1 MLAKLLIKS
10 LSLKVTL
17 KYVISSRVLRKLS
30 NKCQPMAPNLSFQ
43 MISCYCIFDGS
54 SNLTSETNLF
64 VKGFTHFVGLFL
76 VPNASLLLGSYITTW
91 EGQFSPHSYGK
102 KWESLC
108 RLLIKRFLVKIS
120 QNLPPPFW
128 HGTQPG
134 PHTSANAL
142 FGLGLRKYYVL
153 AISVSNFITLSAF
166 LLSIW
171 IIFPVRL
178 IMEGV
183 LEHRGKFPYIWGRG
197 GRGEAWEG
205 LIMPKR
211 ADFKPQRVDF
221 RFQWSGLNSGL
232 K

>member
-1 MLAKLLIKS
+1 M
-10 LSLKVTL
+10 
-17 KYVISSRVLRKLS
+17 
-30 NKCQPMAPNLSFQ
+30 
-43 MISCYCIFDGS
+43 
-54 SNLTSETNLF
+54 
-64 VKGFTHFVGLFL
+64 GLFL

-183 LEHRGKFPYIWGRG
+183 LFMNFNRPTREWAKWVSEPINAASKRSERS
-197 GRGEAWEG
+197 EAERCG
-205 LIMPKR
+205 ASEQSER
-211 ADFKPQRVDF
+211 CEQTNVASDRVT
-221 RFQWSGLNSGL
+221 R
-232 K
+232 

>member
-43 MISCYCIFDGS
+43 MISCYCIFDGC
-54 SNLTSETNLF
+54 SNLTCETNLF

-183 LEHRGKFPYIWGRG
+183 LVGK
-197 GRGEAWEG
+197 
-205 LIMPKR
+205 KS
-211 ADFKPQRVDF
+211 KNVF
-221 RFQWSGLNSGL
+221 RFLSFA
-232 K
+232 